1 MPLIT
6 IAGHLTIDEVVSKDF
21 SHRCMGGV
29 SCYAALAARLLGA
42 EVNVISKIGVDFP
55 KEYLQL
61 LRSAGVN
68 ISGVSIEPESKSTFF
83 QITYFDDER
92 RLRLLSRAGD
102 LSIIDLEGDAIYLG
116 PVAWEIN
123 LDEIGELAKKHERVM
138 LDPQGLMRITDENGF
153 ILLKRLDLKFP
164 KLWSLRISKEE
175 ARLLAQASGVEEM
188 LNRLESIGAEVLI
201 LTLGKDG
208 AIVSHREKRIKVP
221 CFEALEKDPT
231 GAGDVFGGAF
241 IAEYLDSGDVEWA
254 AAMGSAAASIVVE
267 ERGFYPLL
275 ARSAK
280 KEVGRRAEI
289 VYELIEKI

>member
-83 QITYFDDER
+83 RITYFDDER

-153 ILLKRLDLKFP
+153 ILLK
-164 KLWSLRISKEE
+164 
-175 ARLLAQASGVEEM
+175 
-188 LNRLESIGAEVLI
+188 
-201 LTLGKDG
+201 
-208 AIVSHREKRIKVP
+208 
-221 CFEALEKDPT
+221 
-231 GAGDVFGGAF
+231 
-241 IAEYLDSGDVEWA
+241 
-254 AAMGSAAASIVVE
+254 
-267 ERGFYPLL
+267 
-275 ARSAK
+275 
-280 KEVGRRAEI
+280 
-289 VYELIEKI
+289 